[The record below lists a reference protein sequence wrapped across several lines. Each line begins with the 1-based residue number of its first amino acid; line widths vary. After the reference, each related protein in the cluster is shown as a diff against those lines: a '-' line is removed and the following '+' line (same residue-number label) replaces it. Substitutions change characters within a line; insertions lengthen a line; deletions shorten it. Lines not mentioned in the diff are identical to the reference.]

1 MSLAIFLTEDNA
13 IARAH
18 LTQAVR
24 EFTGEELVGF
34 ATGEM
39 DALTWLITHPDD
51 WGLLILDL
59 FLSDGHGL
67 GVLAGCRV
75 RKPSQKV
82 VVVSNYAT
90 PDMRRR
96 CLGLGAD
103 MVFDKITELDALMAY
118 CVGLQQR
125 AGLAQIHASSATD

>member
-13 IARAH
+13 IIRAN
-18 LTQAVR
+18 LTDALR
-24 EFTGEELVGF
+24 EFTGEEIVGF

-39 DALTWLITHPDD
+39 DALTWLITNPDD

-82 VVVSNYAT
+82 VVMSNYAT

-103 MVFDKITELDALMAY
+103 MVFDKATEFEEMMAY
-118 CVGLQQR
+118 CVALKQR
-125 AGLAQIHASSATD
+125 ADVMHFHGPSATD